1 MLVPLAGNW
10 GLLLFRAVLAI
21 LFGFIALFM
30 PGPTLAALIL
40 LFGAYALVDGVL
52 AMILAIGGRGERGFW
67 SLLVHAI
74 LGIGAGVVTFFYPGL
89 TAIALL
95 AVIATWA
102 ILTGAMAIVTAI
114 ALREE
119 LTGEWALAT
128 SGALSVLFGVLLIIQ
143 APAGLLALV
152 WLIGIYAMASGI
164 ALLPLA
170 LRLRQLSHE
179 TAHA

>member
-1 MLVPLAGNW
+1 MLVLFAGNW
-10 GLLLFRAVLAI
+10 GWLLFRAGLAI
-21 LFGFIALFM
+21 AFGCIALFM

-40 LFGAYALVDGVL
+40 LFGAYALVDGMVAL
-52 AMILAIGGRGERGFW
+52 ILAIGGRGERGFW
-67 SLLVHAI
+67 GLLLHAT
-74 LGIGAGVVTFFYPGL
+74 LGIGAGVVTFLSPGL

-128 SGALSVLFGVLLIIQ
+128 S
-143 APAGLLALV
+143 
-152 WLIGIYAMASGI
+152 
-164 ALLPLA
+164 
-170 LRLRQLSHE
+170 
-179 TAHA
+179 